1 MVELAGPRVL
11 LREVRAADV
20 ALIHAGASDPAV
32 VRYMSWGPN
41 DEAATGAFV
50 ERCLASQEIA
60 PRGSMDLVFE
70 AVGDGR
76 FRGICG
82 FERDAD
88 DPSRA
93 SMDYWLMPTEWG
105 RGYATEAAGL
115 LLAHALDVAGITEV
129 CAAAALRNTASQRVL
144 EKIGMTR
151 VGPWAWN
158 KGGRTVAAVQY
169 STSTP

>member
-70 AVGDGR
+70 AVGEARKCDAVTRLVWAKAADEGR
-76 FRGICG
+76 VGACP
-82 FERDAD
+82 A
-88 DPSRA
+88 PRA
-93 SMDYWLMPTEWG
+93 PPKQGCWCRCRRL
-105 RGYATEAAGL
+105 RAEAAL
-115 LLAHALDVAGITEV
+115 HAVGGP
-129 CAAAALRNTASQRVL
+129 ALTTA
-144 EKIGMTR
+144 M
-151 VGPWAWN
+151 
-158 KGGRTVAAVQY
+158 
-169 STSTP
+169 